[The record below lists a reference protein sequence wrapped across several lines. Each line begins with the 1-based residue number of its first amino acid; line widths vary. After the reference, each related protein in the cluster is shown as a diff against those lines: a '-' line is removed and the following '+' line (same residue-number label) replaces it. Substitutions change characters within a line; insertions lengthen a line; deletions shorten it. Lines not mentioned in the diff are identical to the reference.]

1 MEIIKILLHRG
12 CKRIVGATVLFTLL
26 VLLSC
31 VDGTSESTNGQP
43 TFEIVSSESL
53 SHGQKH
59 LSRLQKWSETAQC
72 WNEALTQFQSGC
84 KHLSSVDQ
92 SRLAIALTNCHLA
105 RSGHPIFPCSQSQS
119 IEECTRSMDKADFI
133 IYTEFF
139 INAVSICFFIR
150 NQRWQEDTELII
162 NQLSVS
168 SIETAMKLKQS
179 LQYHEEVSYID

>member
-1 MEIIKILLHRG
+1 MEIIEILLHRG

-105 RSGHPIFPCSQSQS
+105 RSGHSIFPCSQSHGL
-119 IEECTRSMDKADFI
+119 
-133 IYTEFF
+133 
-139 INAVSICFFIR
+139 ICGQPLWAFPYAL
-150 NQRWQEDTELII
+150 WTAHTCS
-162 NQLSVS
+162 SVCWGKSTS
-168 SIETAMKLKQS
+168 SPSPPRPQPNIPYK
-179 LQYHEEVSYID
+179 